1 MRFAV
6 IMAGG
11 TGKRLWPLSREDR
24 PKQVLK
30 LIDGDT
36 LLRRC
41 FQRVSSLFDHRNI
54 IVLTNKG
61 YSDLVRDN
69 LPEIPYDNVIA
80 EPAVRDTAG
89 AIGLAAS
96 VLSRFDP
103 DASMA
108 VVTADQVIKPVNVF
122 QQAITDGLT
131 YVGKNPDA
139 LITFGIQP
147 SFPSTQL
154 GYIKLGKNK
163 KCTECN
169 NEVFEVE
176 AFKEKPDLDTAEE
189 YLSSGQYCWNSGLF
203 VWKAKRIL
211 ELLFENLPQ
220 VKQPLQKI
228 QTAWGGPNQEDTLA
242 ECFVKLPKISIDF
255 AVMEKAPQVHAIR
268 LNCRWFDMGSFS
280 ALADIIQSDVKGN
293 IVIANQSEV
302 LDCQDSIFVTE
313 DKNHLITAIGLKDMV
328 VVHSPD
334 ATFVCPVEQTG
345 KLKELLELIRE
356 HGKEQYL

>member
-24 PKQVLK
+24 PKQVLR
-30 LIDGDT
+30 LLDGET
-36 LLRRC
+36 LLRNC
-41 FQRVSSLFDHRNI
+41 FQRLSSLFDHRNI

-61 YSDLVRDN
+61 YSDLVREN
-69 LPEIPYDNVIA
+69 LPEIPFDNVIA
-80 EPAVRDTAG
+80 EPIIRDTAS

-103 DASMA
+103 DATMA
-108 VVTADQVIKPVNVF
+108 VVTADQVIKPVDVF
-122 QQAITDGLT
+122 QQALADGMT
-131 YVGKNPDA
+131 CVEKNPDA

-154 GYIKLGKNK
+154 GYIKLGKSQA
-163 KCTECN
+163 CPECN
-169 NEVFEVE
+169 NKIFEVE
-176 AFKEKPDLDTAEE
+176 AFKEKPDLATAKE
-189 YLSSGQYCWNSGLF
+189 YLSTGEYCWNSGLF

-220 VKQPLQKI
+220 TKQPLQKI
-228 QTAWGGPNQEDTLA
+228 QAAWGGSHQEETLA
-242 ECFVKLPKISIDF
+242 EYFVKLPKISIDF
-255 AVMEKAPQVHAIR
+255 AVMEKAPAVSAIK

-280 ALADIIQSDVKGN
+280 ALADIIQSDAGGN
-293 IVIANQSEV
+293 IVVANQSEIF
-302 LDCQDSIFVTE
+302 DCKDSIFVTE
-313 DKNHLITAIGLKDMV
+313 DKNHLIAAIGLKDMV

-334 ATFVCPVEQTG
+334 VTFVCPVDKTQ

>member
-1 MRFAV
+1 
-6 IMAGG
+6 MAGG
-11 TGKRLWPLSREDR
+11 TGKRLWPLSRENR
-24 PKQVLK
+24 PKQVLR

-41 FQRVSSLFDHRNI
+41 FQRVNSLFDLRHI

-61 YSDLVRDN
+61 YADTVRDN

-89 AIGLAAS
+89 AIGLAAA

-108 VVTADQVIKPVNVF
+108 VVTADQVIKPVDVF
-122 QQAITDGLT
+122 QRAISDGLT
-131 YVGKNPDA
+131 YVENNPDA

-154 GYIKLGKNK
+154 GYIKLGKGC
-163 KCTECN
+163 KCDKCE
-169 NEVFEVE
+169 NEIFEVDC
-176 AFKEKPDLDTAEE
+176 FKEKPDLATAKE
-189 YLSSGQYCWNSGLF
+189 YLAGGQYCWNAGLF

-211 ELLFENLPQ
+211 DLIYENVPQ
-220 VKQPLQKI
+220 AKPPLQQI
-228 QTAWGGPNQEDTLA
+228 QSAWGGSNQEDTLA
-242 ECFVKLPKISIDF
+242 EYFVKLPKISIDF
-255 AVMEKAPQVHAIR
+255 AVMEKAPQVHAIK

-280 ALADIIQSDVKGN
+280 ALADIIQSDANGN
-293 IVIANQSEV
+293 VVIAEQSEA
-302 LDCQDSIFVTE
+302 LDCRDSFIVTE
-313 DKNHLITAIGLKDMV
+313 DKNHLIAAIGLKDMV

-334 ATFVCPVEQTG
+334 ATFVCPIDQTDR
-345 KLKELLELIRE
+345 LKELLERIKT

>member
-11 TGKRLWPLSREDR
+11 TGKRLWPLSRENR
-24 PKQVLK
+24 PKQVLR

-61 YSDLVRDN
+61 YSDLVRDS

-96 VLSRFDP
+96 VLCRFDP
-103 DASMA
+103 DATMA
-108 VVTADQVIKPVNVF
+108 VVTADQVIKPVDVF
-122 QQAITDGLT
+122 QQAISDGLT
-131 YVGKNPDA
+131 YVENNPDA

-154 GYIKLGKNK
+154 GYIKLGKSSKSSECENK
-163 KCTECN
+163 IFK
-169 NEVFEVE
+169 VE
-176 AFKEKPDLDTAEE
+176 AFKEKPDLATAKE
-189 YLSSGQYCWNSGLF
+189 YLSSGRYCWNAGLF

-211 ELLFENLPQ
+211 ELLYENIPQ
-220 VKQPLQKI
+220 AKQPLLNI
-228 QTAWGGPNQEDTLA
+228 CSAWGGSGQEDALA
-242 ECFVKLPKISIDF
+242 ENFVKLPKISIDF
-255 AVMEKAPQVHAIR
+255 AVMEKAPQVHAIK
-268 LNCRWFDMGSFS
+268 LNCQWFDMGSFT
-280 ALADIIQSDVKGN
+280 ALADIIQSDSAGN
-293 IVIANQSEV
+293 IISADQSQM
-302 LDCQDSIFVTE
+302 LDCKDSIIVTE
-313 DKNHLITAIGLKDMV
+313 DKNHLIAAIGLKNMI

-334 ATFVCPVEQTG
+334 ATFVCPIDESAR
-345 KLKELLELIRE
+345 LKQLLELIKE

>member
-11 TGKRLWPLSREDR
+11 TGKRLWPLSRENR
-24 PKQVLK
+24 PKQILR
-30 LIDGDT
+30 LFDGDT
-36 LLRRC
+36 LLRNC
-41 FQRVSSLFDHRNI
+41 FQRLSSLFDHRNI

-69 LPEIPYDNVIA
+69 LPGIPYDNVIA

-96 VLSRFDP
+96 VLSKFDP

-108 VVTADQVIKPVNVF
+108 VVTADQVIRPVDVF
-122 QQAITDGLT
+122 QRAITDGLT
-131 YVGKNPDA
+131 YVEKNPDA

-154 GYIKLGKNK
+154 GYIKLGKSH
-163 KCTECN
+163 KCPECDSS
-169 NEVFEVE
+169 VFEVE
-176 AFKEKPDLDTAEE
+176 AFKEKPDLDTAKE
-189 YLSSGQYCWNSGLF
+189 YLASGRFCWNSGLF

-220 VKQPLQKI
+220 VKQPLQRI
-228 QTAWGGPNQEDTLA
+228 QAAWSSSGQDDALA
-242 ECFVKLPKISIDF
+242 EYFVKLPKISIDF
-255 AVMEKAPQVHAIR
+255 AVMEKAPQVHAIK

-280 ALADIIQSDVKGN
+280 ALADIIQSDANGN
-293 IVIANQSEV
+293 IVVANQSEII
-302 LDCQDSIFVTE
+302 DCTDSIFVTE
-313 DKNHLITAIGLKDMV
+313 DKNHLIAAIGLKEMV

-345 KLKELLELIRE
+345 RLKELLELIRE